1 MGLSSVNDNTIQIL
15 ITELYYA
22 DHDEDVT
29 GDSHNERAFA
39 GGPTTSQQIWG
50 GVADGGHIEFLKMLI
65 SPYWMKTFA
74 QNLV

>member
-1 MGLSSVNDNTIQIL
+1 MP
-15 ITELYYA
+15 ITTKMLLVIA
-22 DHDEDVT
+22 T
-29 GDSHNERAFA
+29 MNEPSRVAPRLPNKS
-39 GGPTTSQQIWG
+39 GG

>member
-50 GVADGGHIEFLKMLI
+50 GGGGWRSYWI
-65 SPYWMKTFA
+65 S
-74 QNLV
+74 